1 MAPKDK
7 PKTPSELAAEKRSK
21 KKAIEDI
28 APSESSEIN
37 EEKKSKEDREKTSP
51 YAFQNEPSRFAPA
64 DIDRLLVH
72 CHEHDAS
79 DITLQTNEPIF
90 AEIKGRLHRVTQRT
104 LSNTEVGDLLNAIYG
119 PNGTTQILTGQDVD
133 THYELKPQRGS
144 RFRYRVNGTGC
155 QTQGHDGIQITLR
168 TIPLEPPD
176 LSWHQLPPEI
186 IDALDPEDGVVYV
199 TGSTGSGKSTLLA
212 SIIKSIIREKEC
224 HRKVLTYEAPIEF
237 VYDRVE
243 KHSAI
248 VSQSE
253 IPRHIASFAD
263 GVRNALRRKPRL
275 ILVGEARDTETMAS
289 VIEAALTGHPVYT
302 TLHSNG
308 VAESIRRLVGTFPS
322 EERDG
327 RTIDIIETM
336 RLIIWQKLVPTID
349 GGRVAL
355 REYLIFDERVR
366 DELLSTPLDQVTEK
380 SRELLKKYGQ
390 PMSVDAKAKFKEG
403 LIDKRLYNI
412 LLRSSQHADKD
423 AKK

>member
-1 MAPKDK
+1 MTKKAT
-7 PKTPSELAAEKRSK
+7 PKTPSQEAAERKKSGVESK
-21 KKAIEDI
+21 TLEDI
-28 APSESSEIN
+28 PQDDSANKSENI
-37 EEKKSKEDREKTSP
+37 SKIALE
-51 YAFQNEPSRFAPA
+51 NEPTRFAPA
-64 DIDRLLVH
+64 DIDRLLIH
-72 CHEHDAS
+72 CHDHDAS
-79 DITLQTNEPIF
+79 DITLQTNEPVY
-90 AEIKGRLHRVTQRT
+90 AEIHGRLHRMTKRS

-133 THYELKPQRGS
+133 THYELKPERGS

-155 QTQGHDGIQITLR
+155 HTQGHDGIQITLR

-176 LSWHQLPPEI
+176 LSWHDLPENI
-186 IDALDPEDGVVYV
+186 KAALAPEDGVIYV
-199 TGSTGSGKSTLLA
+199 TGATGSGKSTLLA
-212 SIIKSIIREKEC
+212 SIIKDIIQEKEC

-237 VYDRVE
+237 VYDKVD
-243 KHSAI
+243 KYTAV

-253 IPRHIASFAD
+253 IPKHLPSFAE

-308 VAESIRRLVGTFPS
+308 VAESIRRLVGTFPA

-327 RTIDIIETM
+327 RTIDIIETI
-336 RLIIWQKLVPTID
+336 RLIIWQKLVPTVD

-355 REYLIFDERVR
+355 REYLIFDEKVR
-366 DELLSTPLDQVTEK
+366 DQLLDTPLDQVTAK
-380 SRELLKKYGQ
+380 TRELLKKHGQ
-390 PMSVDAKAKFKEG
+390 PMSVDAKAKHKEG
-403 LIDKRLYNI
+403 LIDKRMLNL
-412 LLRSSQHADKD
+412 LLRSSQTADRD